1 MNTSE
6 NRSIKIIFNPAT
18 RGGKAKKKLPKI
30 EKFLKE
36 KNIDYQLF
44 ETTAPLEAITLAED
58 AKKEG
63 FNVVCAL
70 GGDGT
75 AHEVGNGAIR
85 VGLPFAAVPVGS
97 GNDFV
102 GGIGI
107 DGKWED
113 GVANLKDGEIKEIS
127 IVKANDRYSI
137 NILDAG
143 IGGDIA
149 KASEKHLRWITGSLK
164 YSLLT
169 IALLTR
175 HKPYPVKLTI
185 DGREEE
191 CNLNLIA
198 AGFGQTF
205 GSGMNVLPDARFNQD
220 KMSVAIIHDVGKFKF
235 LRLFPKVFSAKHV
248 EETKHVSMM
257 TASEIIV
264 EPDESYKKILRGEAE
279 GELFSEGQIKIT
291 AIPKGMKVLAPKDWS
306 LDNKSL
312 KIK

>member
-1 MNTSE
+1 MDTSG

-30 EKFLKE
+30 EKLLKE
-36 KNIDYQLF
+36 IDIDYQLF
-44 ETTAPLEAITLAED
+44 ETTAPLDAISMAED

-63 FNVVCAL
+63 FNVVCSL

-85 VGLPFAAVPVGS
+85 AGLTFASIPIGS

-102 GGIGI
+102 GGLGI
-107 DGKWED
+107 DGRWED
-113 GVANLKDGEIKEIS
+113 GVSNLQDGEIKEIS

-149 KASEKHLRWITGSLK
+149 KASEKHLKWITGSKK

-185 DGREEE
+185 DGKEEN

-205 GSGMNVLPDARFNQD
+205 GSGMNVLPGARFNHD
-220 KMSVAIIHDVGKFKF
+220 KMSVAIIHDIGKFKF
-235 LRLFPKVFSAKHV
+235 LRLFPKVFTAKHV
-248 EETKHVSMM
+248 EETKYVKMI
-257 TASEIIV
+257 TASEIII
-264 EPDESYKKILRGEAE
+264 EPDESHNKVLRGEAE
-279 GELFSEGQIKIT
+279 GELFSEGRIKIT
-291 AIPKGMKVLAPKDWS
+291 AIPKGMKVLTPKDWDFNNRS
-306 LDNKSL
+306 V

>member
-1 MNTSE
+1 MDTSE
-6 NRSIKIIFNPAT
+6 KRSIKIIFNPAT
-18 RGGKAKKKLPKI
+18 RGGKSKKKLPKI
-30 EKFLKE
+30 KKLLKE
-36 KNIDYQLF
+36 LNVDYQIF
-44 ETTAPLEAITLAED
+44 ETSAPLDAISLAED
-58 AKKEG
+58 ARKEG

-85 VGLPFAAVPVGS
+85 AGLPFAAIPVGS

-107 DGKWED
+107 NGKWED
-113 GVANLKDGEIKEIS
+113 GVTNLKNGEIKEIS

-169 IALLTR
+169 VALLTR
-175 HKPYPVKLTI
+175 HKPYPVKLII
-185 DGREEE
+185 DGKEEE

-248 EETKHVSMM
+248 EETKHVTMM

-264 EPDESYKKILRGEAE
+264 EPDENYKKTLRAEAE
-279 GELFSEGQIKIT
+279 GELFSEGHIKIT

-312 KIK
+312 KIE